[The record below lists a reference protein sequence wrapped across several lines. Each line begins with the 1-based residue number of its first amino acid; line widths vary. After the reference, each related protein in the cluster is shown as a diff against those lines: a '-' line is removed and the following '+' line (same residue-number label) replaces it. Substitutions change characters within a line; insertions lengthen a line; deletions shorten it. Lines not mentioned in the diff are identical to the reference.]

1 MLPNPD
7 VVMKKTGKTI
17 ADYRELLYDPHTAA
31 CTRSRKAGVT
41 SLEWMLEHDDTDDKA
56 AIVQERLKKLRIY
69 NLIENIL
76 DAPLYGMQPCEVL
89 WEVSDGMLLPKEIT
103 AKPADWFVF
112 GSDGALRLRTRE
124 NALDGIELPP
134 YRFLVARH
142 NHSYFNPYGESI
154 LSSIWWAQFFKKN
167 VQRFWNTFTE
177 KFGTPFVSV
186 THPYGN
192 DAAKVDALVDSVVE
206 MVQDAVIA
214 LPQGAEAT
222 IQSVTTTANADMYKE
237 FVSFCNAEIS
247 KAILGQTLS
256 TELGGGGGSYAATKA
271 HLDVRADIV
280 TADKRLVEET
290 INELIQWIY
299 TLNFGENAIAPR
311 FVMYE
316 ESDVDKR
323 LAERD
328 KILFDAGIRFTKTY
342 IAKSYGLEDTDFEL
356 AEAVPS
362 APIAP
367 AKAPAPLVVTEELP
381 EEEPDADFAATTVNA
396 DVVQEAIESVVAKTP
411 SAEYRQQADDIL
423 APVAKLMKRAASFDE
438 VEKGLI
444 RTFGDMDTK
453 RFSARLA
460 TQLAVTGGLGTK
472 TIEDEAGA
480 DFAAQMP
487 LDFADDVPPITPARI
502 ALAFEMV
509 PEKALEFLFGKTSA
523 IYASFKDVSAD
534 VFRLVFTVA
543 GVMQMDALVAIR
555 RLVER
560 AIAEGQS
567 FEEFQKAMSADGLI
581 NAVLPRSRFETIYR
595 TNLQSAFMAARYR
608 EQVRLGER
616 KPYWKFVAVADG
628 STTAGCRDL
637 DGKVFRFDDGFW
649 SNNYPPRH
657 FRCRSRVVA
666 MNDRE
671 LARYG
676 GEVESGDDYKNVQ
689 PDKAFATTPDTPFEP
704 KKADYPPDVWKEYN
718 KR

>member
-7 VVMKKTGKTI
+7 VVMKKTGKTL

-56 AIVQERLKKLRIY
+56 VIVQERLGKLKLY
-69 NLIENIL
+69 NLIENLL

-103 AKPADWFVF
+103 AKPADWFIF

-124 NALDGIELPP
+124 NALDGVELPP
-134 YRFLVARH
+134 FRFLVARH

-154 LSSIWWAQFFKKN
+154 LSSIWWAQFFKRN

-256 TELGGGGGSYAATKA
+256 TEMSATGGSYAATKA

-280 TADKRLVEET
+280 ESDKRLVQET

-299 TLNFGENAIAPR
+299 ELNFGDTTAAPV
-311 FVMYE
+311 FVLYE
-316 ESDVDKR
+316 ESEVDKR

-328 KILFDAGIRFTKTY
+328 KILFDSGIRFTKTY
-342 IAKSYGLEDTDFEL
+342 ISKSYGLEDNDFEL
-356 AEAVPS
+356 AEAIPTPTAEVDSVQQPA
-362 APIAP
+362 AP
-367 AKAPAPLVVTEELP
+367 VV
-381 EEEPDADFAATTVNA
+381 ADFAAQTIDADTVQA
-396 DVVQEAIESVVAKTP
+396 AIESVVAKTS
-411 SAEYRQQADDIL
+411 SAEYRQQAMDVIT
-423 APVAKLMKRAASFDE
+423 PIAKLVKNATSFE
-438 VEKGLI
+438 QVQKGLI

-453 RFSARLA
+453 RFSARLG
-460 TQLAVTGGLGTK
+460 TQVAVTGALGAK

-480 DFAAQMP
+480 DFAAQLP
-487 LDFADDVPPITPARI
+487 IDFADDVPPITPARI

-523 IYASFKDVSAD
+523 IYASFKNISAD

-543 GVMQMDALVAIR
+543 GVMQMDVLVAIR
-555 RLVER
+555 ALVEK

-567 FEEFQKAMSADGLI
+567 FEDFQAAMSADGLI
-581 NAVLPRSRFETIYR
+581 SAALPRSRWETIYR

-616 KPYWKFVAVADG
+616 KPFWKFVAVLDR

-637 DGKVFRFDDGFW
+637 DGKIFRYDDGFW

-657 FRCRSRVVA
+657 YRCRSRVVA
-666 MNDRE
+666 LNDRE

-689 PDKAFATTPDTPFEP
+689 PDESFASTPDTPFEP
-704 KKADYPPDVWKEYN
+704 KKADYPPDVWKEFN